1 MASAPKHEPV
11 LVRLALAYFQR
22 RERDLPAPSA
32 EDAVHYLNPKERAA
46 IRRVARGM
54 VLRAAGAG
62 ALSAA
67 VAAAVEVL
75 AQPLAEAA
83 TPDGTVRFWA
93 LVGVATVLAS
103 AIEIGFLYWDG
114 LRSVHALARAAG
126 LSLSEEGAIAEL
138 PLAMARVALELPN
151 PRVQPYG
158 IDPLR
163 EVSRWRLVVAGLVYK
178 AKIGV
183 TNFLLKALV
192 RRVLGRAVVRAWLP
206 FVGVPVTAAWNAWV
220 AWTIVREATLRVMGP
235 SAAFELAGALL
246 DRGPPPSEALKEAV
260 LRALATSIV
269 KKQDFHPNLAAFLEA
284 VVGRIGMRNDGDLDD
299 PGVLLER
306 LGTLAPSDAAV
317 VVRALAIAAIL
328 DGRVTRRERETLV
341 RAAAAARL
349 ELSLAAVERLRRAFV
364 KGEGLTEE
372 QVLALVSVPAAS
384 PAVGPGIVSS

>member
-1 MASAPKHEPV
+1 MASAPQHEPV
-11 LVRLALAYFQR
+11 LVRLALAYFER
-22 RERDLPAPSA
+22 RERDLPAPES

-54 VLRAAGAG
+54 VIRAAAAG

-67 VAAAVEVL
+67 IAAAVEVL
-75 AQPLAEAA
+75 AMPLAEAA
-83 TPDGTVRFWA
+83 TPDGTARFWG
-93 LVGVATVLAS
+93 LVGLATVLAS
-103 AIEIGFLYWDG
+103 LVEIGFLYWDG

-126 LSLSEEGAIAEL
+126 LVLSREGAEAEL

-163 EVSRWRLVVAGLVYK
+163 EVSRWRLVIAGLVYK

-183 TNFLLKALV
+183 TNFVLKALV

-235 SAAFELAGALL
+235 SAAFELTAALL

-269 KKQDFHPNLAAFLEA
+269 KKQDFHPNLGAFLEA
-284 VVGRIGMRNDGDLDD
+284 VVARVGLRSDPDLDD
-299 PGVLLER
+299 PAVFLQR
-306 LGTLAPSDAAV
+306 LAALPPEEGAV
-317 VVRALAIAAIL
+317 VVRALAIGAVL
-328 DGRVTRRERETLV
+328 DGRVTKRERETLL
-341 RAAAAARL
+341 RAAAAAKVVV
-349 ELSLAAVERLRRAFV
+349 SLPDVERLRRAFV
-364 KGEGLTEE
+364 DGEGLGD
-372 QVLALVSVPAAS
+372 ALVRALASVP
-384 PAVGPGIVSS
+384 PAPTG